1 MTMRIT
7 KDQKIAGIAAIGV
20 RNVLQKVYDDS
31 SFNEKW
37 LAEEIYWL
45 RTKGQ
50 FKYTTRRDC
59 LHWLHSKDAKTY
71 THYPASRRYWNASLR
86 AAPQLIETLI
96 QQGFIRLNEKETDER
111 KLPRYE
117 LTDDGREFRRATAAK
132 PVHRKKADEAIKGL
146 MERVRI
152 VNEDDFF
159 LYRVT
164 TVVLYGSYVRGA
176 ERPADVDLA
185 IDVKRKISDVKKFH
199 EACWKHLNDSGQE
212 CRRIGYEFDFPR
224 DEVFVFLRQ
233 RKRTLSLHTLHDFI
247 GMEKHENFSYE
258 VLFGDKNAIS
268 QMLGEPQRV

>member
-31 SFNEKW
+31 SFNEQW

-71 THYPASRRYWNASLR
+71 THYPACRRYWNASLR

-96 QQGFIRLNEKETDER
+96 QQGFIRLNEKETNER

-164 TVVLYGSYVRGA
+164 TVVLYGSYVRA
-176 ERPADVDLA
+176 RNVPPML
-185 IDVKRKISDVKKFH
+185 IWPSM
-199 EACWKHLNDSGQE
+199 S
-212 CRRIGYEFDFPR
+212 
-224 DEVFVFLRQ
+224 
-233 RKRTLSLHTLHDFI
+233 
-247 GMEKHENFSYE
+247 
-258 VLFGDKNAIS
+258 NAK
-268 QMLGEPQRV
+268 